1 MLASLAAA
9 VAPGAARASAPLP
22 ACTYADVLTADLA
35 PADWQRT
42 LLDTSYRLPAS
53 YVPPDLVPVGRAG
66 LLGYGMVRSFVIS
79 DLRAL
84 ARAAAAAG
92 APLYVQSAYRSY
104 GTQIVTFNR
113 WVSVFGRPTA
123 LLGSA
128 RPGHSEHQL
137 GVTIDFRSVG
147 GPAPWIG
154 DWAKTRAGAWM
165 QATAWRFGFVMSYPR
180 NASPSKT
187 CYRYEAWHYRYMG
200 REIAAS
206 IHASGISPREYL
218 WAQLQGPRAAATTP
232 QAPRVTAPS
241 ANGQTAPE
249 QITSGDLAA
258 APGVNAATPD
268 GDLAA
273 ATIADPADLAPP
285 AVALLLATVLL
296 VVFPVGQLGEWRAG
310 RARLRVKPSVR
321 RVSRSTG

>member
-1 MLASLAAA
+1 

-22 ACTYADVLTADLA
+22 ACTYADVLAADVA

-42 LLDTSYRLPAS
+42 LLDTTYRLPAS
-53 YVPPDLVPVGRAG
+53 YVPPDLVPVGHAG
-66 LLGYGMVRSFVIS
+66 LLGYGTVRSFVIS

-113 WVSVFGRPTA
+113 WVSVFGRQAA

-147 GPAPWIG
+147 GPDPWIS

-165 QATAWRFGFVMSYPR
+165 QANAWRFGFVMSYPR

-187 CYRYEAWHYRYMG
+187 CYRYEAWHYRYTG
-200 REIAAS
+200 RPIAAS
-206 IHASGISPREYL
+206 IHASGISLREYL
-218 WAQLQGPRAAATTP
+218 WAQLQMGRDAATSP
-232 QAPRVTAPS
+232 QAPRVTAPAAS
-241 ANGQTAPE
+241 DQTAPE
-249 QITSGDLAA
+249 QITSSDLA
-258 APGVNAATPD
+258 APGVNAATAD
-268 GDLAA
+268 GDPA
-273 ATIADPADLAPP
+273 ATIVDPATLAPP

-310 RARLRVKPSVR
+310 RARLHVKRSAR
-321 RVSRSTG
+321 RTSPFPG